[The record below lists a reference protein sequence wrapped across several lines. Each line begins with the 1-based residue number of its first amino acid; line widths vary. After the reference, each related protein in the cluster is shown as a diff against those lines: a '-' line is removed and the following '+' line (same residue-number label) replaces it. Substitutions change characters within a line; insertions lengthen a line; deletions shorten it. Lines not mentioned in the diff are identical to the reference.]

1 MPYYRVEDLQDFTL
15 PAWAVIPPTEHV
27 AGHYYVTVWASLPRK
42 NGTRFRLK
50 LVNEELRSDEPV
62 HGVAELAA
70 LRRATFNALA
80 DCWSRATRVRVW
92 FYKGRPYGKLEL
104 ADEPVR
110 DVLGFSAQY

>member
-15 PAWAVIPPTEHV
+15 PAVLVEPAPYI
-27 AGHYYVTVWASLPRK
+27 AGRYYVAVWASLPRK
-42 NGTRFRLK
+42 NGTSFRLRI
-50 LVNEELRSDEPV
+50 VNRELRSDEPV

-104 ADEPVR
+104 AEEPIRSVA
-110 DVLGFSAQY
+110 GFSAQY